1 MFRRLAILL
10 SILLWPGLALAQ
22 SGGLAGGLG
31 DAVSPSSFS
40 GLLDLRASAADG
52 ERSWLAGG
60 FGKTRVSGGDARFD
74 VGEAD
79 LAWRPRFGFD
89 WSAVVE
95 AEIQPDHDH
104 GLRVGEAYLKYKPL
118 IGDGWHASAR
128 AGLFYPPISLEHGGP
143 FWTPTETI
151 TPSAINSWVGEEV
164 KVGGL
169 EASVSR
175 DFGGQSVGV
184 TLAVFGFNDTAG
196 TLMAVR
202 GWSLDDVRANASGH
216 YPLPQLSAF
225 LNLVQ
230 PPETIPVIDID
241 HRVGAYGR
249 LDWRPTGRLALN
261 AVYYDNSA
269 DPTAENAND
278 LWAWHTQFADL
289 GAAWQIDDS
298 TRLLAQAMTGRT
310 RMGYSAPELWVNTTF
325 TAGYVLLTRAIG
337 EDSVTG
343 RADVFSTANH
353 TDDYYGLTQETGWAL
368 TADYRKHL
376 TDHVSGLIELL
387 HVESDRPGRND
398 VLGEA
403 AMQRQ
408 TAVQAALRLSF

>member
-1 MFRRLAILL
+1 LLKRLAILL
-10 SILLWPGLALAQ
+10 SIMLWPGLAQAQ
-22 SGGLAGGLG
+22 V
-31 DAVSPSSFS
+31 DALSPSSFS
-40 GLLDLRASAADG
+40 GLLDLRASAAGG

-60 FGKTRVSGGDARFD
+60 FGKTRVSGDDARFD
-74 VGEAD
+74 IGEAD
-79 LAWRPRFGFD
+79 LAWRPHFGFD

-95 AEIQPDHDH
+95 GEIQPDHDH
-104 GLRVGEAYLKYKPL
+104 GVRIGEAYLKYKPL
-118 IGDGWHASAR
+118 IADGWRASAR

-169 EASVSR
+169 EAAVSH
-175 DFGGQSVGV
+175 DLGEQSVGA

-202 GWSLDDVRANASGH
+202 GWSLDDVRTNASGR
-216 YPLPQLSAF
+216 YALPQLNDF
-225 LNLVQ
+225 LEYVQ
-230 PPETIPVIDID
+230 PPQTTPVIDID
-241 HRVGAYGR
+241 HRIGVYGR
-249 LDWRPTGRLALN
+249 LDWSPTSRLALN
-261 AVYYDNSA
+261 AVYYDNNA

-278 LWAWHTQFADL
+278 LWAWRTQFLNL
-289 GAAWQIDDS
+289 GAVWQIDDK
-298 TRLLAQAMTGRT
+298 TRLLSQAMTGRT
-310 RMGYSAPELWVNTTF
+310 RMGYATPEIWVNTTF

-353 TDDYYGLTQETGWAL
+353 TDAYYGLTEENGWAL

-376 TDHVSGLIELL
+376 TDHVSGLVEVL
-387 HVESDRPGRND
+387 HVESNRPGRTD

-403 AMQRQ
+403 SMQRQ
-408 TAVQAALRLSF
+408 TVMQAALRLSF